1 MIADF
6 QEGRVGTSQQ
16 GRFSGVLKDLALLM
30 VSVAGESVS
39 MVKRSAPEQ
48 AASLK
53 RQQEWDIYLEFLQVM
68 FNLADRL
75 AAFYIPIQELPPFM
89 DELEAVVAGQLKAAL
104 DPTLGP
110 DSDETPLALT
120 IGKTVSESRARYER
134 FRFTVTEDSP
144 VKSELFK
151 LFAERVA
158 GAMGAPSN
166 GMVLSAATLCASAV
180 LPAMKAVF
188 EKQTGGQRS
197 TEQVTASKAGEPAS
211 PKSAGSEIKLV
222 SVMSAVE
229 GEEVETRWGL
239 HPRFRQDLRPE
250 EAKELSRLMNRVT
263 RILGERYAAVAFTE
277 DWAIWHHTGNA

>member
-1 MIADF
+1 
-6 QEGRVGTSQQ
+6 
-16 GRFSGVLKDLALLM
+16 VLRDLASLI

-39 MVKRSAPEQ
+39 MVKRSAPEH
-48 AASLK
+48 AATLK
-53 RQQEWDIYLEFLQVM
+53 RQQEWDIYLEFVQVM

-75 AAFYIPIQELPPFM
+75 AAFHIPVREQPVFM
-89 DELEAVVAGQLKAAL
+89 DELEAVVGRQLKDTL
-104 DPTLGP
+104 EPILGP
-110 DSDETPLALT
+110 DSDDMAMTVT
-120 IGKTVSESRARYER
+120 IGKTVADSRARYER

-144 VKSELFK
+144 MKAELFK

-158 GAMGAPSN
+158 GAMGCPGN

-180 LPAMKAVF
+180 IPAMTAVF
-188 EKQTGGQRS
+188 QKQAGGAA
-197 TEQVTASKAGEPAS
+197 TEQQQAEQAPASKAGDATPTK
-211 PKSAGSEIKLV
+211 PAGSEIKLV

-229 GEEVETRWGL
+229 GDEVETRWGL
-239 HPRFRQDLRPE
+239 HPRFRLDLRPD

>member
-1 MIADF
+1 M
-6 QEGRVGTSQQ
+6 GTSQQ
-16 GRFSGVLKDLALLM
+16 GAFADVLRDLASLM

-48 AASLK
+48 AATLK

-75 AAFYIPIQELPPFM
+75 AAFYIPIQEQPPFM
-89 DELEAVVAGQLKAAL
+89 DELEAVVGRHLKTAL
-104 DPTLGP
+104 DPTLGSE
-110 DSDETPLALT
+110 SDEMAMALT

-134 FRFTVTEDSP
+134 FRFTVMEDSP
-144 VKSELFK
+144 VKAELFK

-158 GAMGAPSN
+158 GAMGAPGN
-166 GMVLSAATLCASAV
+166 GMVVSAATLCASAV
-180 LPAMKAVF
+180 IPAMKAVF
-188 EKQTGGQRS
+188 EKQTGVQAPGQRPEEQATPS
-197 TEQVTASKAGEPAS
+197 TAGDPAFTRTAGD
-211 PKSAGSEIKLV
+211 EIKLV

-229 GEEVETRWGL
+229 GDEVETRWGL
-239 HPRFRQDLRPE
+239 HPRFRQDLRPA
-250 EAKELSRLMNRVT
+250 EAKELSRLMDRVT